1 MVEIVQNVAL
11 TVWSAGGQGK
21 ARRNAW
27 VAVVADSQ
35 QARARSEATEA
46 LAAAEP
52 SEGTDAEPVRA
63 HA

>member
-1 MVEIVQNVAL
+1 
-11 TVWSAGGQGK
+11 VWSAGGQGK